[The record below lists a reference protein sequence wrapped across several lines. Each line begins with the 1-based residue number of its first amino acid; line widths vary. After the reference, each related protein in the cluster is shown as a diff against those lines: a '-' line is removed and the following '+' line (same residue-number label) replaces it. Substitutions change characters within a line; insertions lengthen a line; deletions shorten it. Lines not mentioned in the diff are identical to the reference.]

1 MRFVPRSP
9 CGPVDGGV
17 KIQELTNELTAT
29 VNPFT
34 AMVVSFEND
43 P

>member
-1 MRFVPRSP
+1 MIRPEVTQR
-9 CGPVDGGV
+9 GWRGV
-17 KIQELTNELTAT
+17 KIQELANELTAK

-34 AMVVSFEND
+34 GMVSFEND